1 MYEVPAKFY
10 QRLHHPRPRF
20 KLNIENVLG
29 YMAFSIA
36 ELDGE
41 IETVFKEKILLA
53 ISEFPG
59 NSGRE
64 KKTWQNWYTEKRWSH
79 MFEQLK
85 AYL

>member
-20 KLNIENVLG
+20 KKNIENVLG

-41 IETVFKEKILLA
+41 SEAIFKEKIL
-53 ISEFPG
+53 S
-59 NSGRE
+59 SR
-64 KKTWQNWYTEKRWSH
+64 R
-79 MFEQLK
+79 
-85 AYL
+85 